1 MTFKQSTFDNSPVLR
16 EFAKTA
22 QAKGLI
28 KEDPLKKLASKVVE
42 KKIDL
47 KPTANLT
54 DNVLKLC
61 AGLRSEGLDSY
72 AAELETNL
80 LSYKRAQTLYDA
92 HNGET
97 GDDLVDEAHPNGSHK
112 MEGIDSDE
120 AVFET
125 IIDNQLKALKTIE
138 KKPSGKLSSAQI
150 IQGVKISL
158 GQANE
163 QELSLQVLEKV
174 QLAEKIVNDIINKV
188 ESEITDIGY
197 VEALKEGIAGFI
209 RMKTWTIDHLK
220 NFKSWISMM
229 EWRVKPGV
237 VFGITEDTWGA
248 IKEEFP
254 QAKGFIDEA
263 IALRT
268 SIVSMKANNA
278 KSIVGDTKPAISA
291 DPVATKLFQAYQD
304 LSGALATAK
313 AKAQPLET
321 IHPGLQQWFDARQK
335 ELSGLLEAYKNTPDT
350 KTAQQGL
357 DRIDAIKVLLENG
370 KSKLGF

>member
-1 MTFKQSTFDNSPVLR
+1 MTFKQSTFDNSPVMR

-28 KEDPLKKLASKVVE
+28 KEDPLKKLASKTVE

-47 KPTANLT
+47 KPTSNLT

-61 AGLRSEGLDSY
+61 AGLRSEGMVSY
-72 AAELETNL
+72 ATELETNL

-97 GDDLVDEAHPNGSHK
+97 GDDLVDAAHPNGSHK
-112 MEGIDSDE
+112 MEGINSDE

-125 IIDNQLKALKTIE
+125 ILDNQLKMLKTVE

-150 IQGVKISL
+150 IRSVKVAL
-158 GQANE
+158 GEDE
-163 QELSLQVLEKV
+163 QELTSQVLEKV
-174 QLAEKIVNDIINKV
+174 SQAIRVVDDILNKV
-188 ESEITDIGY
+188 ESEISDFFY
-197 VEALKEGIAGFI
+197 VEALHEGINGFKSL
-209 RMKTWTIDHLK
+209 KTWTIDHLK
-220 NFKSWISMM
+220 NFKSWVSMM

-237 VFGITEDTWGA
+237 VLGITEDTWGE

-254 QAKGFIDEA
+254 QAKSFIDDA

-268 SIVSMKANNA
+268 SIVSMKLNDA
-278 KSIVGDTKPAISA
+278 KSVGNTSKPVSA
-291 DPVATKLFQAYQD
+291 DPIAEKFFTAYKD
-304 LSGALATAK
+304 LSASLTTSK
-313 AKAQPLET
+313 AKAQPLEMA
-321 IHPGLQQWFDARQK
+321 HPGLQQWFDARQN
-335 ELSGLLEAYKNTPDT
+335 ELNALFGAF
-350 KTAQQGL
+350 KTAPDQKTALQGL
-357 DRIDAIKVLLENG
+357 ERIEAIKALLENG